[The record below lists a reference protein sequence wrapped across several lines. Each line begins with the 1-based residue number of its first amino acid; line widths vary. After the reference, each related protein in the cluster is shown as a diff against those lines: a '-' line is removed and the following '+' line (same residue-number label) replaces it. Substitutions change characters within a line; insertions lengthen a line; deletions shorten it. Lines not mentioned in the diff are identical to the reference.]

1 MADSG
6 AKWEKEP
13 LVAGSR
19 MARVFSPSNIALAK
33 YWGKRD
39 LALNLPTN
47 GSVSVTLKGYGS
59 FTTVEFS
66 ERFDGDRLYL
76 NGKEE
81 AAGKISKVKRVLD
94 EVRTLAGVN
103 TGARA
108 GASLGARVQSYNNF
122 PTAAGLASSASG
134 LSAVTFAAAQ
144 ALALD
149 VPREKLSEIARKGSG
164 SACRSLFGGY
174 VEWARGERA
183 DGTDSIAHQLQPVSH
198 WPLKVFI
205 AVANHAEKDH
215 ASTGGMEHTRET
227 SPYFAPW
234 VENAQKQVAEIRAAI
249 KARDFQ
255 KLGDLSESNCIRMH
269 TSAMAAFPPVFYW
282 QPTTLELMRRV
293 WSLRKSGVPA
303 FFTIDAGPNVVV
315 LCAPDAATKVREQ
328 LASVPGANILATE
341 IGEGSRVFDEAE
353 WQGAF

>member
-1 MADSG
+1 M
-6 AKWEKEP
+6 AKWEKET
-13 LVAGSR
+13 VEAGSQI
-19 MARVFSPSNIALAK
+19 ARVFSPSNIALAK

-47 GSVSVTLKGYGS
+47 GSLSVTLKGFGS
-59 FTTVEFS
+59 FTTVEFND
-66 ERFDGDRLYL
+66 RFGSDRLLL

-81 AAGKISKVKRVLD
+81 SSGKTSKVVRVLD
-94 EVRTLAGVN
+94 EVRALSGMR
-103 TGARA
+103 AR
-108 GASLGARVQSYNNF
+108 ARVQSYNNF

-144 ALALD
+144 AAKLD
-149 VPREKLSEIARKGSG
+149 APMSKLSEIARKGSG

-183 DGTDSIAHQLQPVSH
+183 DGADSVAHQLAPTSH
-198 WPLKVFI
+198 WPLKVLI
-205 AVANHAEKDH
+205 AVANQAEKDH

-234 VENAQKQVAEIRAAI
+234 IENAQKQVGEIRSAI

-255 KLGDLSESNCIRMH
+255 KLAELSEANCVRMH
-269 TSAMAAFPPVFYW
+269 TSAMAAMPPVFYW
-282 QPTTLELMRRV
+282 QPATLELMRRV
-293 WSLRKSGVPA
+293 WALRKSGVAA

-315 LCAPDAATKVREQ
+315 ICE
-328 LASVPGANILATE
+328 PGAVAKAREELLKTSGVNLLSTE
-341 IGEGSRVFDEAE
+341 VGEGSRAFDAAE
-353 WQGAF
+353 WQEEL